1 MIPTQYPHHSNHLN
15 MNNPMKHTNPS
26 LRTLLLVLPL
36 VALGLIGCES
46 FDPAAETEGTESA
59 LALNTASATLAA
71 APLTDCVGTIGAIT
85 VEDIVVPDGSACT
98 LNGTIVLGNVDV
110 GTGSRLTARGV
121 DVGGNIFAEG
131 AAAVTVQN
139 RNATRSM
146 VDGNIQIKQ
155 GGTARV
161 ISAIIGGDLQLEQNT
176 GLVTASRNT
185 VGGNLQVFT
194 NTGGVMLTSNTIEE
208 ALQCTGNDPAPTGSG
223 NTASIKQDQCE
234 LL

>member
-1 MIPTQYPHHSNHLN
+1 MHNT
-15 MNNPMKHTNPS
+15 MKHTTLS

-36 VALGLIGCES
+36 MALGLIGCEAM
-46 FDPAAETEGTESA
+46 DPAAEADSQEA
-59 LALNTASATLAA
+59 MLALNAASTSLTA

-131 AAAVTVQN
+131 ATSVVVQS

-146 VDGNIQIKQ
+146 VDGNIQLKQ

-161 ISAIIGGDLQLEQNT
+161 TSAIIGGDLQFEQNT

-185 VGGNLQVFT
+185 VSGNLQVFT
-194 NTGGVMLTSNTIEE
+194 NTGGVTLTSNTIDE